1 MTNYEKIKN
10 MNIEEMFDFFKDK
23 DRCEFCAFVNH
34 CGCSW
39 ERDTGCEN
47 GLYKYL
53 RQESE

>member
-1 MTNYEKIKN
+1 